1 MFAVIKK
8 NEGLDKVIDAP
19 SLKAAYDKL
28 MYSEEDML
36 EPGKYQ
42 LINDQNPE
50 ESLMFEYLP
59 RYIQRVS
66 ITPSLAKTI
75 EGYLNASNEDE
86 YQGEDNTI
94 TVTAVFP
101 DGMKM
106 DVKCCGCDNDPS
118 WTEAV
123 LFQDG
128 SEVCCT
134 DVEEEFLGPW
144 ELDDN
149 GRRYIAIVSVS
160 DDVDAKE

>member
-1 MFAVIKK
+1 M
-8 NEGLDKVIDAP
+8 
-19 SLKAAYDKL
+19 
-28 MYSEEDML
+28 
-36 EPGKYQ
+36 
-42 LINDQNPE
+42 
-50 ESLMFEYLP
+50 
-59 RYIQRVS
+59 QR
-66 ITPSLAKTI
+66 PL
-75 EGYLNASNEDE
+75 YLNASNEDE

>member
-8 NEGLDKVIDAP
+8 NEGLAKVIDAP
-19 SLKAAYDKL
+19 TLKEAYDKI
-28 MYSEEDML
+28 MYTDGDMI
-36 EPGKYQ
+36 EPGKYH
-42 LINDQNPE
+42 LVNDQSPD
-50 ESLMFEYLP
+50 ESLVFEYLP
-59 RYIQRVS
+59 KYIRRVN
-66 ITPSLAKTI
+66 ITRSQAKAI

-86 YQGEDNTI
+86 YQGEDSTI

-101 DGMKM
+101 DGMEM
-106 DVKCCGCDNDPS
+106 DVKCCGCNDDPS

-144 ELDDN
+144 ELDYN

-160 DDVDAKE
+160 DDADATE

>member
-8 NEGLDKVIDAP
+8 NEGLAKVIDAP

-101 DGMKM
+101 DGMEM
-106 DVKCCGCDNDPS
+106 DLKCCACDYEPC

-123 LFQDG
+123 LF
-128 SEVCCT
+128 
-134 DVEEEFLGPW
+134 
-144 ELDDN
+144 
-149 GRRYIAIVSVS
+149 
-160 DDVDAKE
+160 

>member
-8 NEGLDKVIDAP
+8 NEGLAKVIDAP

-149 GRRYIAIVSVS
+149 GRPVYRHCVCIG
-160 DDVDAKE
+160 